1 MIEVSAVP
9 TEYINTCW
17 SQVEEFLEGAAD
29 YTHGRFTLG
38 NIYDRIVED
47 GYQLWVAI
55 DEEKI
60 IGAVVTNVTTDPQK
74 KVLAMPYCGGV
85 ELHKWK
91 DPMLAL
97 LRRFAADVGCE
108 AIEATARKGWAKV
121 FKDDGY
127 QERWVTFELPLQGV
141 KNG

>member
-9 TEYINTCW
+9 IEYVPECW
-17 SQVEEFLEGAAD
+17 PKVEAFLEGAAE
-29 YTHGRFTLG
+29 YTHGRFTAS

-47 GYQLWVAI
+47 GYVLWVAFEG
-55 DEEKI
+55 DVI
-60 IGAVVTNVTTDPQK
+60 IGAVVTNVLDYPQK

-85 ELHKWK
+85 ELVKWK

-97 LRRFAADVGCE
+97 LRKFAAQVGCQ

-127 QERWVTFELPLQGV
+127 KEQWVTFELPL
-141 KNG
+141 